1 MKTMRLAACLLGLTL
16 GVLLLAAPLATR
28 SQAAGTPV
36 IIEFRSRM
44 CPYCYQLAE
53 ILGELER
60 KYAGQISVQYYTTE
74 TDEPMFKQY
83 RVSLLPTLVILN
95 PSGSEVYRHEGALS
109 KDSLVSTLKR
119 LNYIRD

>member
-1 MKTMRLAACLLGLTL
+1 MQTRRWTALLLGLTL

-28 SQAAGTPV
+28 SQAAGTPTL
-36 IIEFRSRM
+36 IEFRSRI

-53 ILGELER
+53 VLGELER
-60 KYAGQISVQYYTTE
+60 KYAGQITVRYYTTE

-95 PSGSEVYRHEGALS
+95 ASGSEVYRHEGALS
-109 KDSLVSTLKR
+109 KESLVSTLKG
-119 LNYIRD
+119 LNFIRD

>member
-1 MKTMRLAACLLGLTL
+1 MQTRRWTAVLLGLTL
-16 GVLLLAAPLATR
+16 GVLLVAGPLASR
-28 SQAAGTPV
+28 SQAAGTPTL
-36 IIEFRSRM
+36 IEFRSRM

-60 KYAGQISVQYYTTE
+60 KYAGQISVRYYSTE

-95 PSGSEVYRHEGALS
+95 SSGSEVYRHEGALS
-109 KDSLVSTLKR
+109 KESLVSTLKSM
-119 LNYIRD
+119 NFIKD